1 MTASFQDRDP
11 DVRPADDLFRHVNGS
26 WLSTTTIP
34 NDQAS
39 TGSFRVLR
47 DNSEAAVH
55 DILEELT
62 SGDAHE
68 LRQAASASTDHEVNL
83 MAELYRRFMDSAAVE
98 AVGTIPLTP
107 ILARIDRVTTISEFM
122 TLLGQHYRESLGAL
136 FYLAEE
142 SDPADPTRYVP
153 WMGQAGLGL
162 PDEAY
167 YRDDDK
173 AEVREAYVS
182 HVTRMLTLAGL
193 DNAADQA
200 QAVMDLETEIASHH
214 WDQVHCRDMKA
225 AFNPKIFD
233 DLASTHP
240 GLSNGA
246 KVLASPSKS
255 WPPSSTTSH
264 PSSMGSR
271 ECSSTNALTSGS
283 RGHAGTPYLPW
294 PPISAQPSSMRTST
308 FTVVSSTAPLRSRL
322 DGSAASPSLNRPW
335 ARPSANFMSP
345 GTSLQQPK
353 SEWTTSSPTCWRHI
367 VSPSRH

>member
-240 GLSNGA
+240 GLHLEQWRQGA
-246 KVLASPSKS
+246 RIPVEVLA
-255 WPPSSTTSH
+255 TVID
-264 PSSMGSR
+264 
-271 ECSSTNALTSGS
+271 N
-283 RGHAGTPYLPW
+283 
-294 PPISAQPSSMRTST
+294 QPSFFDGGRGNARRRT
-308 FTVVSSTAPLRSRL
+308 P
-322 DGSAASPSLNRPW
+322 
-335 ARPSANFMSP
+335 
-345 GTSLQQPK
+345 
-353 SEWTTSSPTCWRHI
+353 
-367 VSPSRH
+367 

>member
-162 PDEAY
+162 PDEA
-167 YRDDDK
+167 
-173 AEVREAYVS
+173 
-182 HVTRMLTLAGL
+182 
-193 DNAADQA
+193 
-200 QAVMDLETEIASHH
+200 
-214 WDQVHCRDMKA
+214 
-225 AFNPKIFD
+225 
-233 DLASTHP
+233 
-240 GLSNGA
+240 
-246 KVLASPSKS
+246 
-255 WPPSSTTSH
+255 
-264 PSSMGSR
+264 
-271 ECSSTNALTSGS
+271 
-283 RGHAGTPYLPW
+283 
-294 PPISAQPSSMRTST
+294 
-308 FTVVSSTAPLRSRL
+308 
-322 DGSAASPSLNRPW
+322 
-335 ARPSANFMSP
+335 
-345 GTSLQQPK
+345 
-353 SEWTTSSPTCWRHI
+353 
-367 VSPSRH
+367 